1 MGRCE
6 HHPVGLRQRRQPEV
20 EVRVRGR
27 RRVRDLQP
35 EERQLIDAFGAST
48 ADNASV
54 VQWADNNGA
63 NQRWQLVDAGNGY
76 VKLRNVNSGK
86 GARCVRVVHHG
97 G

>member
-1 MGRCE
+1 M
-6 HHPVGLRQRRQPEV
+6 
-20 EVRVRGR
+20 
-27 RRVRDLQP
+27 
-35 EERQLIDAFGAST
+35 
-48 ADNASV
+48 
-54 VQWADNNGA
+54 QWADNNGA